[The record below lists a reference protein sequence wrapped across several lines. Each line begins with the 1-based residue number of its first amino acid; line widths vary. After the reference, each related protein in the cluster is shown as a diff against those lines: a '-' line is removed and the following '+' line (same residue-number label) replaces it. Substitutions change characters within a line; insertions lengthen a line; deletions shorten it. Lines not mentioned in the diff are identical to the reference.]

1 MLLLLLLLQTASKF
15 IVNFVTVVPF
25 FKVTEEVPLNGG
37 SVQQRRR
44 DLRQGRQTAAARTVS
59 SPEQQGVLVE
69 MGWGAPLQGEIYCTF
84 FGFFVLS
91 GSRLCAV
98 DAVKVTLVAYFWK
111 SALLSGRE
119 CLWRRAG

>member
-1 MLLLLLLLQTASKF
+1 VSVKALLLSLLLLLLLQTVSKF

-59 SPEQQGVLVE
+59 SPEQGVLVE
-69 MGWGAPLQGEIYCTF
+69 MSWGAPLQGEDIPF
-84 FGFFVLS
+84 LQHVF
-91 GSRLCAV
+91 R
-98 DAVKVTLVAYFWK
+98 
-111 SALLSGRE
+111 
-119 CLWRRAG
+119 